1 MLYCCKI
8 TKRHKREKI
17 SSEQILCLFL
27 GLRKFILKFKKFFK
41 LGARKFNSLK
51 HTKLFKSRFFF
62 IFRAREVT
70 FWKMRSFL
78 GFPFLEIYEISVS
91 WNIRNAFSQNFF
103 YFSSLWQKVCLVA
116 FFCKSLHRRCLTGF
130 WMGWVWIYL
139 SQNIRKFRFLK
150 IKKAFLRKYKKL
162 FQISHF

>member
-62 IFRAREVT
+62 HFSSTGSYFLKNEKFFRV
-70 FWKMRSFL
+70 
-78 GFPFLEIYEISVS
+78 SVS
-91 WNIRNAFSQNFF
+91 WNLRN
-103 YFSSLWQKVCLVA
+103 
-116 FFCKSLHRRCLTGF
+116 
-130 WMGWVWIYL
+130 
-139 SQNIRKFRFLK
+139 FRFL
-150 IKKAFLRKYKKL
+150 KYKKL
-162 FQISHF
+162 FFSEFFLFFELATKSVPGSFFFANRSIVDV

>member
-103 YFSSLWQKVCLVA
+103 YFSSLRQKVCQVA
-116 FFCKSLHRRCLTGF
+116 FFCKSFHCRCLKGF
-130 WMGWVWIYL
+130 WICHGFEYT
-139 SQNIRKFRFLK
+139 FPK
-150 IKKAFLRKYKKL
+150 I
-162 FQISHF
+162 